1 MFLIRAS
8 FPSCKSFFSSRNF
21 SSPLFPYAVPPPR
34 GNAAALRAAS
44 APLRFRVCA
53 VRPLR
58 RRNSLRSFFPSDF
71 FPPSPLFPT
80 ARFPRTSHAPPPGPA
95 FGGIAMRP
103 PFPPAES
110 ALGTSETSKVPP
122 LPLTAAATSLKNTG
136 TLRAG
141 CKSPPAVTPDRGSPR
156 ASFQGKGR
164 RPGAIPGP
172 TVTVRKKENGFF
184 AVF

>member
-1 MFLIRAS
+1 MKERFTPRLLRPKQTRRLNLDIS
-8 FPSCKSFFSSRNF
+8 YTPFFFVMQVFFHSRNF
-21 SSPLFPYAVPPPR
+21 PPLFPYAVPPPR

-122 LPLTAAATSLKNTG
+122 LPLTAAATSLKIQELSG
-136 TLRAG
+136 RGA
-141 CKSPPAVTPDRGSPR
+141 SPH
-156 ASFQGKGR
+156 R
-164 RPGAIPGP
+164 R
-172 TVTVRKKENGFF
+172 
-184 AVF
+184 